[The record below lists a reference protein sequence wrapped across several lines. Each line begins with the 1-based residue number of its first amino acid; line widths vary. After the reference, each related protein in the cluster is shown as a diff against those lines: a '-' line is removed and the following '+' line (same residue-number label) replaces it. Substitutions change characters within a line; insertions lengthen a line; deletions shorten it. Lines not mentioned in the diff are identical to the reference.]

1 MAKGM
6 PSMVAL
12 LGLLAVA
19 GFQNRDKLGELL
31 GGLGNGQTG
40 AGDGGRLGNGQTGV
54 GNPQAGTTP
63 GAGGGLEGMLGNLG
77 GMFGGAAGAGGL
89 GSVLSGGLGDL
100 VDRFNNS
107 GQGAKA
113 QSWVQD
119 GDNEEI
125 DPNSLEQ
132 TLGADTIDTLTRQT
146 GLSKQE
152 LLDRLAKTLPDA
164 VNKLTPNGRIPTEQ
178 EASHLV

>member
-12 LGLLAVA
+12 LGLLAVT

-40 AGDGGRLGNGQTGV
+40 AGDRGSLVIGLTGV
-54 GNPQAGTTP
+54 RLPQDCTRR
-63 GAGGGLEGMLGNLG
+63 GAACGLECMLGNLG
-77 GMFGGAAGAGGL
+77 GMLGGAAGAGGL

-119 GDNEEI
+119 GVNEEI

>member
-19 GFQNRDKLGELL
+19 GFQNRDKLGSLL

-40 AGDGGRLGNGQTGV
+40 AGDGERLGNGQAGAE
-54 GNPQAGTTP
+54 NSQAGVTP
-63 GAGGGLEGMLGNLG
+63 GRGGLEGMLGNLG
-77 GMFGGAAGAGGL
+77 GALGGAAGAGGL

-107 GQGAKA
+107 GQGSKA

-125 DPNSLEQ
+125 DVASLEQ
-132 TLGADTIDTLTRQT
+132 TLGVDTIDTLTQQT
-146 GLSKQE
+146 GLSRQE
-152 LLDRLAKTLPDA
+152 LLERLAKTLPDA